1 MTLVEKLNLIK
12 QSELYKLSY
21 NGKVLGL
28 RVKIF
33 NSETEKFNYYD
44 FELDLI
50 KSKELVD
57 FVKGLHGMK
66 SIALKKQNDLL
77 LSGAEIN
84 NNVVIQE
91 FKDSGVAEDV
101 LSKLKLIYDS
111 KNKSVFE
118 YKIKDHTEDTDWTR
132 VYYTIE
138 IADGK
143 FVDVMCIPE
152 TDHIYTYV
160 MDTGDGGEVYDSDNN
175 SFEDF
180 EYDENKCLQLAE
192 DEYAKDYP
200 DWQRKVVE

>member
-1 MTLVEKLNLIK
+1 MTLAEKLNLIK
-12 QSELYKLSY
+12 QSELYKLAY

-91 FKDSGVAEDV
+91 FKDTGVAEDV
-101 LSKLKLIYDS
+101 LFKLKLIYDS

-192 DEYAKDYP
+192 DEYVKDYP

>member
-1 MTLVEKLNLIK
+1 MTLAEKLNLIK
-12 QSELYKLSY
+12 QSELYKLAY

-101 LSKLKLIYDS
+101 LFKLKLIYDS
-111 KNKSVFE
+111 KNKSIFE

-192 DEYAKDYP
+192 DEYVKDYP

>member
-1 MTLVEKLNLIK
+1 MTLVEKLNLVK
-12 QSELYKLSY
+12 QSELYKLAY

-84 NNVVIQE
+84 NHVVIQE
-91 FKDSGVAEDV
+91 FKDTGVAEDV
-101 LSKLKLIYDS
+101 LFKLKLIYDS
-111 KNKSVFE
+111 KNKSAFE

-192 DEYAKDYP
+192 DEYVKDYQ
-200 DWQRKVVE
+200 DWQRKVAK

>member
-12 QSELYKLSY
+12 QSELYKLAY

-28 RVKIF
+28 RFKIF

-91 FKDSGVAEDV
+91 FKDSGVVEDV
-101 LSKLKLIYDS
+101 LFKLKLIYDS
-111 KNKSVFE
+111 KNKSIFE

-152 TDHIYTYV
+152 IDHIYTYV

-192 DEYAKDYP
+192 DEYVKDYS

>member
-1 MTLVEKLNLIK
+1 MTLAEKLNLIK

-57 FVKGLHGMK
+57 LVKGLHGMK

-91 FKDSGVAEDV
+91 FKDTGVAEDV
-101 LSKLKLIYDS
+101 LFKLKLIYDS

-180 EYDENKCLQLAE
+180 EYDEIKCLQLAE
-192 DEYAKDYP
+192 DEYVKDYP

>member
-1 MTLVEKLNLIK
+1 MTLAEKLSLIK
-12 QSELYKLSY
+12 QSELYKLAY

-101 LSKLKLIYDS
+101 LFKLKLIYDS

-192 DEYAKDYP
+192 DEYVKDYP

>member
-1 MTLVEKLNLIK
+1 MTLAEKLNLIK

-50 KSKELVD
+50 KSKDLVD

-91 FKDSGVAEDV
+91 FKDPGVAEDV
-101 LSKLKLIYDS
+101 LFKLKLIYDS

-192 DEYAKDYP
+192 DEYVKDYP
-200 DWQRKVVE
+200 DWQRKVIE

>member
-1 MTLVEKLNLIK
+1 MTLAEKLNLIK
-12 QSELYKLSY
+12 QSELYKLAY

-57 FVKGLHGMK
+57 FVKDLHGMK

-101 LSKLKLIYDS
+101 LFKLKLIYDS

-138 IADGK
+138 IAAGK

-192 DEYAKDYP
+192 DEYVKDYP